1 MSSLMG
7 RFIFLSGL
15 TSLSPY
21 FFPLLYFALPVFM
34 KSLRL
39 DWQEW
44 LKLNIIIPQSP
55 TNCKLKDVAHNWTTS
70 QTLIDDAQPLNVG
83 TQTINV
89 GAHFNTTYELYNTE
103 YWFSKCWWSLQQSM
117 LALQHRKFHSNTE
130 WPASE
135 CYTQTLNDQPLN
147 VGTQNCW
154 TQN

>member
-21 FFPLLYFALPVFM
+21 FFPLLYIALPVFR

-44 LKLNIIIPQSP
+44 LKLNIITLKPDQLQTKRCSSQLNYLPNPDWWCP
-55 TNCKLKDVAHNWTTS
+55 TPECWYS
-70 QTLIDDAQPLNVG
+70 
-83 TQTINV
+83 TINV